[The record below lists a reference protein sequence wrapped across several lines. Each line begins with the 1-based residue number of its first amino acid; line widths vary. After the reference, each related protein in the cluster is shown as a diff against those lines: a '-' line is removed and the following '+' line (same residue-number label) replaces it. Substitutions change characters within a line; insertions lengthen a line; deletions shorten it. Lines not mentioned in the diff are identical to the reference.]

1 MIFSTPAFL
10 FLFLPPLLLIS
21 FFLRRRAQNLLL
33 LLASLLFYAWGEGWL
48 VLLLLGSALGNHF
61 IGLAIENSPAPG
73 KRKAILVSGL
83 GLNLVL
89 LIVFKYA
96 DFFLSNL
103 EPLLRGTGLAVG
115 RGLHWHQ
122 PLGISFFTFMA
133 MAYLSE
139 VHQRAIPAERN
150 FLHTALF
157 ISFFPTV
164 LAGPIHRYSRLRRQ
178 LSERQTTPELLSRGI
193 RRFIIGLG
201 KKVLLADILGR
212 AVDAIFAIPNPELT
226 AALAWLGG
234 AGYTLQIFLDFSG
247 YSDMAIGLGSM
258 FGFTF
263 MENFNY
269 PYISRSITEF
279 WTRWHISLS
288 TWLRD
293 FLFLPMAYAIS
304 RRIRGDRLLG
314 IRVDSWCYY
323 PAMLLTMLLCGLWH
337 GAAWTFVAW
346 GLYHGLFI
354 MLERQALKKRLKRLW
369 APLQLAYAILVVSFG
384 WVLFRAADF
393 AQASAFWRA
402 MLGFGGG
409 SGKEFYPALYL
420 DNVTLLAL
428 AVAILLA
435 TPVGRALP
443 AVATRLIQGAGAR
456 SRGWMSAGFQLITA
470 ILLTAVLL
478 ASAMR
483 LAISTYKP
491 FIYFR
496 F

>member
-21 FFLRRRAQNLLL
+21 LFLRHKIQNLLL

-61 IGLAIENSPAPG
+61 IGLAIENSATPG
-73 KRKAILVSGL
+73 KRKALLATGL
-83 GLNLVL
+83 GLNLAL
-89 LIVFKYA
+89 LVVFKYA

-103 EPLLRGTGLAVG
+103 GPLFRVAGLDVG
-115 RGLHWHQ
+115 QGLHWHQ

-133 MAYLSE
+133 MAYLAE
-139 VHQRAIPAERN
+139 VHNRAIPAERN

-157 ISFFPTV
+157 ISLFPTV
-164 LAGPIHRYSRLRRQ
+164 LAGPIHRYSRLRLQ
-178 LSERQTTPELLSRGI
+178 LAERRTTPELLSQGI
-193 RRFIIGLG
+193 RRFVIGLG
-201 KKVLLADILGR
+201 KKVLLADTLGR

-226 AALAWLGG
+226 AALSWLGG

-247 YSDMAIGLGSM
+247 YTDMAIGLGRM

-269 PYISRSITEF
+269 PYLSRSITDF

-288 TWLRD
+288 NWLRD
-293 FLFLPMAYAIS
+293 FIFLPAAYALS

-369 APLQLAYAILVVSFG
+369 PPLQGAYALLVVTFG
-384 WVLFRAADF
+384 WVLFRASDF
-393 AQASAFWRA
+393 AQAVAFWRA
-402 MLGFGGG
+402 MLGFG
-409 SGKEFYPALYL
+409 SGDNHEFHPALYADTRL
-420 DNVTLLAL
+420 IVTLLL
-428 AVAILLA
+428 SLLA
-435 TPVGRALP
+435 AGPLFPALRGGYLKLRS
-443 AVATRLIQGAGAR
+443 ASSGVVRMGLEAG
-456 SRGWMSAGFQLITA
+456 SVV
-470 ILLTAVLL
+470 LTLAFLASVLL
-478 ASAMR
+478 ASVMAM
-483 LAISTYKP
+483 AASTFNP